1 MAKDSL
7 EMEGREGSWRGYIS
21 PGLLAADMS
30 QLLREAWV
38 RCRNLGVDPAGGRCR
53 RLLSKPEFAPYLAE
67 NRLLVKTAAA
77 IFQESSDLTGSF
89 PVAMFIATEDGI
101 ILETF
106 GDTKIRRVLAAE
118 LNLVPGACW
127 REEETGNTALSMA
140 RAIREPVQVTGTEHY
155 CRCYYPWS
163 DAAAPFFSP
172 EGQVAGLLGLFIPA
186 EEAHPHTLGMV
197 AAMARA
203 VAGELKAV
211 GTLEMQHKYQE
222 AILESMFDGFLTIDG
237 QGRVV
242 YMNAS
247 GGRILGV
254 DHKKVIGKFVGDIV
268 DFKPVILEVLKSGRG
283 YVDKEFMVKTSTG
296 FKHFLKTA
304 IPIRDENGRITAVV
318 DTFREIKRVR
328 KLVNKMVGAQAQFT
342 FADIIGN
349 SPPMREALRLARMA
363 AHSSSPVLI
372 QGESGTGKELF
383 AQSIHNASSRRDGPF
398 VALNCAALP
407 HELIESELF
416 GYEEGAFTGACRG
429 GRPGKF
435 ELASGGTIFLDEI
448 GDMPLD
454 MQAKLLR
461 VLEEKRVVRLGG
473 HHYIDC
479 DVRVIAATNRDLAQE
494 VERGNFRRD
503 LYYRLNVIY
512 IPLPPLRQRG
522 ADIELFIEHFSRQ
535 IGAQLGREP
544 YPFASEALQVM
555 RSYPW
560 PGNVRELKNIIERVL
575 NMAPGPVV
583 TGAEV
588 CKHLRSQAEQGG
600 LTGEVLSMEEV
611 ERQAIQRALK
621 VAGGNVSRAA
631 RLLKISRNTLY
642 NKLKK
647 YQLEAGC

>member
-163 DAAAPFFSP
+163 DAAAPLFSP

-203 VAGELKAV
+203 LPGAQGG

-222 AILESMFDGFLTIDG
+222 AILGPCSTVPDHRRP
-237 QGRVV
+237 GRVV

-254 DHKKVIGKFVGDIV
+254 DHKRHWQV
-268 DFKPVILEVLKSGRG
+268 
-283 YVDKEFMVKTSTG
+283 
-296 FKHFLKTA
+296 
-304 IPIRDENGRITAVV
+304 
-318 DTFREIKRVR
+318 
-328 KLVNKMVGAQAQFT
+328 
-342 FADIIGN
+342 
-349 SPPMREALRLARMA
+349 
-363 AHSSSPVLI
+363 
-372 QGESGTGKELF
+372 
-383 AQSIHNASSRRDGPF
+383 
-398 VALNCAALP
+398 
-407 HELIESELF
+407 
-416 GYEEGAFTGACRG
+416 CR
-429 GRPGKF
+429 
-435 ELASGGTIFLDEI
+435 
-448 GDMPLD
+448 
-454 MQAKLLR
+454 
-461 VLEEKRVVRLGG
+461 
-473 HHYIDC
+473 
-479 DVRVIAATNRDLAQE
+479 
-494 VERGNFRRD
+494 
-503 LYYRLNVIY
+503 
-512 IPLPPLRQRG
+512 
-522 ADIELFIEHFSRQ
+522 
-535 IGAQLGREP
+535 
-544 YPFASEALQVM
+544 
-555 RSYPW
+555 
-560 PGNVRELKNIIERVL
+560 
-575 NMAPGPVV
+575 
-583 TGAEV
+583 
-588 CKHLRSQAEQGG
+588 
-600 LTGEVLSMEEV
+600 
-611 ERQAIQRALK
+611 
-621 VAGGNVSRAA
+621 
-631 RLLKISRNTLY
+631 
-642 NKLKK
+642 
-647 YQLEAGC
+647 